1 MVILHQNFRK
11 SVGTWNSPIR
21 VPSRL
26 LSSRPETRGLHPVGA
41 LARPHREEQ
50 EKQGSKKKHTR
61 TAARDARNALVQ
73 LWRVSP
79 SARSFAWTSRSARF
93 SGPVPPPRT
102 HPTGAAL
109 VASAS
114 GAAELAVPASRG
126 GVPKSPS
133 PDDGALA
140 SRPGGVASP
149 RPRLRSAAPEGPLAA
164 HLARLQ
170 TAAEAAAEHARPE

>member
-1 MVILHQNFRK
+1 MKLAFDACKLKFRTACSAADPK
-11 SVGTWNSPIR
+11 LRDYTQWVCWRAPTERN
-21 VPSRL
+21 
-26 LSSRPETRGLHPVGA
+26 
-41 LARPHREEQ
+41 
-50 EKQGSKKKHTR
+50 KKNKGPKKRHTR

-73 LWRVSP
+73 LWRASP

-133 PDDGALA
+133 LDGGSLA
-140 SRPGGVASP
+140 SRLEGVASP
-149 RPRLRSAAPEGPLAA
+149 RPRPRSAAPEVPPAA
-164 HLARLQ
+164 CPVHLQ
-170 TAAEAAAEHARPE
+170 TTAEAAVERSHPA